1 MAEENQTTED
11 VSRETT
17 LESYTQ
23 AQESADTTDTTDIT
37 DRPEWLPEKFK
48 SEKDL
53 AEAYSNLE
61 KKIGQK
67 EEDLKKQWEEELQ
80 VEAYKDRPEKVGD
93 YILPENIDQSM
104 SADDPL
110 LKWWADYSFEN
121 GSSQEEFSTGIEK
134 YIERINANIP
144 DPETEMKRLGDNGE
158 ERVQAVELWSNKFF
172 PDTLRQSIESITE
185 TADGIMVLEHFMEQM
200 KDRPNVQ
207 SESPNKITMD
217 SLREL
222 QKDPRYHD
230 PVARDADFVKMVD
243 EGYKRLYPNGT

>member
-17 LESYTQ
+17 FESYSQ
-23 AQESADTTDTTDIT
+23 AQESADITDQT

-48 SEKDL
+48 TEKDL
-53 AEAYSNLE
+53 AEAYGNLE

-80 VEAYKDRPEKVGD
+80 AEAYKDRPEKVGD
-93 YILPENIDQSM
+93 YILPENIDQSL
-104 SADDPL
+104 SADNPL

-121 GSSQEEFSTGIEK
+121 GASQEEFTTGIEK
-134 YIERINANIP
+134 YIEGVNANIP

-158 ERVQAVELWSNKFF
+158 ERVQAVELWSKQFF
-172 PDTLRQSIESITE
+172 PNNLQQSLEAITD

-207 SESPNKITMD
+207 SEPANKITRE

-230 PVARDADFVKMVD
+230 PVTRDADFVKMVD
-243 EGYKRLYPNGT
+243 EGYRRLYPNGS

>member
-17 LESYTQ
+17 LESYSQ
-23 AQESADTTDTTDIT
+23 AQESADITDQT

-48 SEKDL
+48 TEKDL
-53 AEAYSNLE
+53 AEAYGNLE

-80 VEAYKDRPEKVGD
+80 AEAYKDRPEKVGD
-93 YILPENIDQSM
+93 YILPENIDQSL
-104 SADDPL
+104 SADNPL

-121 GSSQEEFSTGIEK
+121 GKSQEEFTVGIEK
-134 YIERINANIP
+134 YIEGVNANIP

-158 ERVQAVELWSNKFF
+158 ERVQAVELWSKQFF
-172 PDTLRQSIESITE
+172 PNNLQQSLEAITD

-207 SESPNKITMD
+207 SEPANKITRE

-230 PVARDADFVKMVD
+230 PVTRDADFVKMVD
-243 EGYKRLYPNGT
+243 DGYRRLYPNGS

>member
-17 LESYTQ
+17 LESYSQ
-23 AQESADTTDTTDIT
+23 AQESADIT
-37 DRPEWLPEKFK
+37 NRPEWLPEKFK

-80 VEAYKDRPEKVGD
+80 AEAYKDRPEKVGD
-93 YILPENIDQSM
+93 YILPENIDQSL
-104 SADDPL
+104 SADNPL

-121 GSSQEEFSTGIEK
+121 GASQEEFTTGIEK
-134 YIERINANIP
+134 YIEGVNANIP

-158 ERVQAVELWSNKFF
+158 ERVQAVELWSKQFF
-172 PDTLRQSIESITE
+172 PNNLQQSLEAITD

-207 SESPNKITMD
+207 SEPANKITRE

-230 PVARDADFVKMVD
+230 PVTRDADFVKMVD
-243 EGYKRLYPNGT
+243 EGYRRLYPNGS

>member
-1 MAEENQTTED
+1 MDEENQTTED

-17 LESYTQ
+17 LESFSQT
-23 AQESADTTDTTDIT
+23 QESTPEVAV

-53 AEAYSNLE
+53 AEAYGNLE

-67 EEDLKKQWEEELQ
+67 EDDLKKQWEEELQ
-80 VEAYKDRPEKVGD
+80 TEAFKDRPEKVGD
-93 YILPENIDQSM
+93 YILPDDIDQTM
-104 SADDPL
+104 SSDDTL

-121 GSSQEEFSTGIEK
+121 GSSQEEFTSGIEK
-134 YIERINANIP
+134 YIERINASVPNP
-144 DPETEMKRLGDNGE
+144 DEELKRLGDNGQ
-158 ERVQAVELWSNKFF
+158 ERVQAVELWSNQFF
-172 PDTLRQSIESITE
+172 PDTMKESLEAITT

-207 SESPNKITMD
+207 AEPENKITLE
-217 SLREL
+217 SLRSM

-230 PVARDADFVKMVD
+230 PVHGDRDFQNMVD
-243 EGYKRLYPNGT
+243 DGYRRLYPNGR